1 DALLQR
7 QFFEAL
13 RDVFADGLVNRSEQS
28 GIAFRMAKDLG
39 QIAVQVLRD
48 EAEGSLRQIAE
59 NAGVDGSVV
68 VGKVIEND
76 SRSFGFDAQAEEYV
90 DMLKAGVIDPTKVVR
105 IALENAA
112 SIAGLLITTE
122 AMVAQKPKE
131 GGAGNEMSDMG
142 GMGGMM

>member
-1 DALLQR
+1 L
-7 QFFEAL
+7 AL
-13 RDVFADGLVNRSEQS
+13 RYGERQGISEHRHASLNIEEGALPCRSPPLQDRVLVRRAIQ
-28 GIAFRMAKDLG
+28 AP
-39 QIAVQVLRD
+39 
-48 EAEGSLRQIAE
+48 LRQIAG

-76 SRSFGFDAQAEEYV
+76 SPSFGFDAQAEEYG

-122 AMVAQKPKE
+122 AMVAQKPGKTVASSE
-131 GGAGNEMSDMG
+131 LSDMC
-142 GMGGMM
+142 GMM